1 MKTLRT
7 YAIVDFLKQKKYCSI
22 QDLIEQFHVSS
33 ATMYRDIAELTARDV
48 VQKVHGGIAIN
59 ERPAG
64 QKVSASSPFQERIR
78 WNREKKE
85 AIAVDER
92 RLEEAKE
99 YEAQKR
105 AEENAKKDD
114 KDKIEEDDD
123 GNELKFDL
131 KDRHMQL
138 LVNIFILSNNPMVTN
153 FEGAVILKGND
164 TESSPLQDFKKLL
177 GDQKNN
183 SAVSQRK
190 IKVDGREAY
199 AIDTSANVKEK
210 NTPVNCL
217 VIPRDEHTFEFKM
230 KMNSQDGI
238 TPAMLP
244 QAGGAMAM
252 TDGIAS
258 DDNAI
263 AVGCNTQKLASMMN
277 GELSP
282 QMMGLKNCLLQTNV
296 GKMTCRV
303 SGKDAFF
310 TLMLHFYD
318 ATVAQRILQQI
329 QQFITTLNTQP
340 VISQYVRDIMATVNA
355 DQLVISATV
364 DVETG
369 WAIVRK
375 FHR

>member
-1 MKTLRT
+1 MKNILITLVLILAST
-7 YAIVDFLKQKKYCSI
+7 LFGQNLWKYANAGADAIVYINSESAEKNMDPELWRKI
-22 QDLIEQFHVSS
+22 Q
-33 ATMYRDIAELTARDV
+33 
-48 VQKVHGGIAIN
+48 
-59 ERPAG
+59 
-64 QKVSASSPFQERIR
+64 
-78 WNREKKE
+78 REKKE

-114 KDKIEEDDD
+114 KDKVEDDDD
-123 GNELKFDL
+123 GNELKLNL

-138 LVNIFILSNNPMVTN
+138 LVNIFVLSNNPMVTN
-153 FEGAVILKGND
+153 FEGALILKGND
-164 TESSPLQDFKKLL
+164 NESSPLQDFKKLL
-177 GDQKNN
+177 DDQKDN

-190 IKVDGREAY
+190 VKVDGREAY
-199 AIDTSANVKEK
+199 AIDTSANVKGA

-217 VIPRDEHTFEFKM
+217 VIPRDDHTFEFKM
-230 KMNSQDGI
+230 MMNSQDGI
-238 TPAMLP
+238 MPAMLP
-244 QAGGAMAM
+244 QLGGPMAM
-252 TDGIAS
+252 TEGIAS
-258 DDNAI
+258 GDNAI

-282 QMMGLKNCLLQTNV
+282 QMMGLKNCLQQTDI

-303 SGKDAFF
+303 SGKDAYI

-318 ATVAQRILQQI
+318 ATVAQRILMQI
-329 QQFITTLNTQP
+329 QQFVTTLNTQP
-340 VISQYVRDIMATVNA
+340 VIKQYLRDVMATVNA